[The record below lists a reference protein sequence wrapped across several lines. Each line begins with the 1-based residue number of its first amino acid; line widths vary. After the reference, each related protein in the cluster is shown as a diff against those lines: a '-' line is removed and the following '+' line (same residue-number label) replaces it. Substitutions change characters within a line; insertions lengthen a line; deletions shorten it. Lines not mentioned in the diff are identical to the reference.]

1 MCGNTGDFSLFRQAK
16 IIVEKEIFMS
26 IFKQLW
32 SISRRIDK
40 VTREVDPP
48 TLRMVVIDENKGE
61 ELPAQ
66 GTLTEWDLLLKME
79 KKCAHS

>member
-1 MCGNTGDFSLFRQAK
+1 
-16 IIVEKEIFMS
+16 MS

-32 SISRRIDK
+32 RMSRRIDR
-40 VTREVDPP
+40 VTRELDPP
-48 TLRMVVIDENKGE
+48 TLRMVVVDENKGE

-66 GTLTEWDLLLKME
+66 GTLDKWDLLLKIE

>member
-1 MCGNTGDFSLFRQAK
+1 
-16 IIVEKEIFMS
+16 MS

-48 TLRMVVIDENKGE
+48 TLRMVVIDENKDE
-61 ELPAQ
+61 ELLAQ
-66 GTLTEWDLLLKME
+66 GTLSEWDLLLRIEAK
-79 KKCAHS
+79 A

>member
-1 MCGNTGDFSLFRQAK
+1 
-16 IIVEKEIFMS
+16 MS

-40 VTREVDPP
+40 VAREVDPP

-61 ELPAQ
+61 ELPDQ
-66 GTLTEWDLLLKME
+66 GTLTQWDLLLRIE
-79 KKCAHS
+79 AEEAVAQ

>member
-1 MCGNTGDFSLFRQAK
+1 
-16 IIVEKEIFMS
+16 MS

-48 TLRMVVIDENKGE
+48 TLRMVVVDENKGE
-61 ELPAQ
+61 EFPAQ
-66 GTLTEWDLLLKME
+66 GTLSEWDLLLKIE
-79 KKCAHS
+79 PKEVVAQ

>member
-1 MCGNTGDFSLFRQAK
+1 
-16 IIVEKEIFMS
+16 MS

-40 VTREVDPP
+40 VAREVDPP
-48 TLRMVVIDENKGE
+48 TLRMVVVDENKGE

-66 GTLTEWDLLLKME
+66 GTLSEWDLLLKIE
-79 KKCAHS
+79 PKEVVAQ

>member
-1 MCGNTGDFSLFRQAK
+1 
-16 IIVEKEIFMS
+16 MS

-40 VTREVDPP
+40 VAREVDPP
-48 TLRMVVIDENKGE
+48 TLRMVVVDENKGE

-66 GTLTEWDLLLKME
+66 GTLSEWDLLLRIEPK
-79 KKCAHS
+79 A